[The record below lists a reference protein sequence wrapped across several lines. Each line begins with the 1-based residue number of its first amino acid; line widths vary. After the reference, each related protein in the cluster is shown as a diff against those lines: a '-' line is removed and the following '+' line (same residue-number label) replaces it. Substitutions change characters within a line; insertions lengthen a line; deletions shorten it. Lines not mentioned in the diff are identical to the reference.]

1 MTRLIGI
8 VTEKLNKLLDAV
20 RTQVKDFNYT
30 SLVYVNLTI
39 AELS

>member
-30 SLVYVNLTI
+30 SHVYFNLTI

>member
-20 RTQVKDFNYT
+20 RTQVKDFKYT
-30 SLVYVNLTI
+30 SHVYVNLTI